1 MKHVFNSCYLDSPLV
16 RGRIFDVFEPEE
28 VTQDTAIFIVHGGGW
43 RAGSRE
49 SFHEIM
55 QACNQRGFLA
65 ASTDY
70 RLSGVTAFEQLGDL
84 RASYDR
90 FISLLKQKN
99 RPLKIAV
106 YGESAGAHL
115 ASLLIC
121 AAPGEC
127 GETNHL
133 ENEWVRPAFGLL
145 QATPATF
152 LPWEDIF
159 PQIWNAMQDIAG
171 ASYESDPERFRRL
184 SLDRYI
190 HSGNPP
196 LFFLEAENEHM
207 FPSSMTLELVKKHNA
222 LGIPSRWK
230 VYKNMEH
237 GFFYSLNRRQQREAF
252 EDILLFL
259 QGKFPG

>member
-1 MKHVFNSCYLDSPLV
+1 MKHVFNSYYLDSPLV

-28 VTQDTAIFIVHGGGW
+28 ITRDTAIFIVHGGGW

-55 QACNQRGFLA
+55 QAYNQRGFLA
-65 ASTDY
+65 VSTDY

-127 GETNHL
+127 GETSLL

-171 ASYESDPERFRRL
+171 ASYEADPERFRHL